1 MNILVTSKRLLFA
14 GAALISFLS
23 LAVAFGAYREAR
35 LQARVAA
42 TESSLKGV
50 EAGLKAVEADVKGAE
65 ANLKGAEADL
75 NSAHQYGEMR
85 TQQLSLA
92 RETAVVPP
100 EAFLFNVH
108 AALAPITQDSLLR
121 TRENL
126 IRYVWKGV
134 NPRDLKPSTIT
145 DGPRTEN
152 MALVAPSAPVKT
164 VNVNSSETLSGFTEF
179 AQHDSATCLSIWAQG
194 HEGDYPGYAPIMDG
208 AASYMK
214 KQWARG
220 CDVLIVPMPFRAQ
233 GNVTIDFGKEGRI
246 WVGSNHEGMAL
257 IESAEFSAFRL
268 FFDPL
273 YATLNWLEDTG
284 HHYKTITMAGVSG
297 GGWMSVVYPAID
309 NRITNSVS
317 VAGSFPMYLRYLPTD
332 KSLRDVGDWENTYAP
347 FYRVADYFELYLL
360 SALGRGRHQ
369 TLVYNAEDPCCYSA
383 NRALTF
389 LPQLERKAKALNIML
404 GSIIDN
410 SQQKHDISEFAISEL
425 SKSNWSDTQAG
436 LGNQSN
442 Q

>member
-65 ANLKGAEADL
+65 ANLKGAAADL

-92 RETAVVPP
+92 RDTAVVPP
-100 EAFLFNVH
+100 EAFLFNVYQ
-108 AALAPITQDSLLR
+108 ALAPITQDSLLR

-126 IRYVWKGV
+126 IRYVW
-134 NPRDLKPSTIT
+134 DLKPSTIT
-145 DGPRTEN
+145 DGPRTGN

-164 VNVNSSETLSGFTEF
+164 VDVSSSETLSGFTEF
-179 AQHDSATCLSIWAQG
+179 AQHDSATCLAIWAQG
-194 HEGDYPGYAPIMDG
+194 HEGDPGNTPIMEG

-220 CDVLIVPMPFRAQ
+220 CDAIIVPMPFRAQ
-233 GNVTIDFGKEGRI
+233 GNVTIDLGKRGRI
-246 WVGSNHEGMAL
+246 WVGANHDGMAL
-257 IESAEFSAFRL
+257 IESEEFSAFRL

-284 HHYKTITMAGVSG
+284 HQYKTITMAGVSG

-317 VAGSFPMYLRYLPTD
+317 VAGSFPMYLRYLLTD
-332 KSLRDVGDWENTYAP
+332 KSFRDLGDWENTYAP

-410 SQQKHDISEFAISEL
+410 SQQKHDISEFVISEL
-425 SKSNWSDTQAG
+425 AKSNWSDAQAG
-436 LGNQSN
+436 LGNQSY

>member
-1 MNILVTSKRLLFA
+1 M
-14 GAALISFLS
+14 
-23 LAVAFGAYREAR
+23 
-35 LQARVAA
+35 
-42 TESSLKGV
+42 
-50 EAGLKAVEADVKGAE
+50 
-65 ANLKGAEADL
+65 
-75 NSAHQYGEMR
+75 
-85 TQQLSLA
+85 
-92 RETAVVPP
+92 VPP
-100 EAFLFNVH
+100 EAFLFNVD
-108 AALAPITQDSLLR
+108 AALAPITQDSLLQ

-126 IRYVWKGV
+126 IRFVWKGL
-134 NPRDLKPSTIT
+134 NPRELKPSAVT
-145 DGPRTEN
+145 DGPRTGN

-164 VNVNSSETLSGFTEF
+164 IDVNSSETLSGFTEF
-179 AQHDSATCLSIWAQG
+179 AQHDSATCLAIWAQG
-194 HEGDYPGYAPIMDG
+194 HEGDPGNAPIMEG

-220 CDVLIVPMPFRAQ
+220 CDVVIVPMPFRAQ
-233 GNVTIDFGKEGRI
+233 GNVTIDFGKRGRI
-246 WVGSNHEGMAL
+246 WVGANHDGMAL
-257 IESAEFSAFRL
+257 IESEEFSAFRL

-284 HHYKTITMAGVSG
+284 HQYKTISMAGVSG

-332 KSLRDVGDWENTYAP
+332 KAFRDLGDWENTYAP

-410 SQQKHDISEFAISEL
+410 SQQKHDISEVVISEL
-425 SKSNWSDTQAG
+425 AKANWSDAQAG